1 MGWIPNWLRRA
12 DVRLQPRAGAQVD
25 LQPLSER
32 SGRWLKANLFRFPG
46 AVWSRKR
53 GCVELSEGDVIAL
66 HLVVERITEAGL
78 NVRLSGRL
86 AAGTVR
92 RLFGLC
98 WCASVSGPSRIARR
112 RRTAWGQ
119 NGRLGGARDVRFIW
133 ETELHRPCSAR
144 QLRVK
149 AGLPACDSGHQG
161 G

>member
-66 HLVVERITEAGL
+66 HLVVERIAESGL
-78 NVRLSGRL
+78 KVRLSGRL
-86 AAGTVR
+86 RGWD
-92 RLFGLC
+92 G
-98 WCASVSGPSRIARR
+98 ASPVWTLLMRKR
-112 RRTAWGQ
+112 
-119 NGRLGGARDVRFIW
+119 
-133 ETELHRPCSAR
+133 
-144 QLRVK
+144 
-149 AGLPACDSGHQG
+149 
-161 G
+161 

>member
-12 DVRLQPRAGAQVD
+12 DVRLRPRAGAQVD

-78 NVRLSGRL
+78 RCGCRGAF

-98 WCASVSGPSRIARR
+98 WCAGASGYGVLLKERGQTYCPPRPQIRSVQPERSEKGQLVSEEE
-112 RRTAWGQ
+112 RTS
-119 NGRLGGARDVRFIW
+119 D
-133 ETELHRPCSAR
+133 E
-144 QLRVK
+144 
-149 AGLPACDSGHQG
+149 
-161 G
+161 